1 MSSIADKMAVV
12 VSEVVLVM
20 FKIID
25 HKLNGLNYL
34 DWSKTVRFYLRSI
47 DMDNHL
53 IEDPPTDD
61 SKQ

>member
-1 MSSIADKMAVV
+1 MSSIADKKAVV

-20 FKIID
+20 FKITD

-34 DWSKTVRFYLRSI
+34 DWSKIVCFYLRSI